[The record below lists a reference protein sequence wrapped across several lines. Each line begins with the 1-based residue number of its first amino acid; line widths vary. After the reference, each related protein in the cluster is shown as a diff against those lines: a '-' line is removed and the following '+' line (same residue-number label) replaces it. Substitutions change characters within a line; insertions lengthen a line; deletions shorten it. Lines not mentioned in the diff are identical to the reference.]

1 MSFLDEILMN
11 QQNTENKAGETAN
24 RSIDFSGLVL
34 GLSSAALSYLGHLAG
49 QKSSENPTNLE
60 LAKQNIEI
68 LRMLLEKTKGNLNSE
83 EDKLIRQVVADL
95 QVRYVDSLK
104 SRANSAQK

>member
-1 MSFLDEILMN
+1 MN
-11 QQNTENKAGETAN
+11 QQNSEYKPDDSETKA
-24 RSIDFSGLVL
+24 IDFSGLVL

-49 QKSSENPTNLE
+49 QKPSESSVNLE

-95 QVRYVDSLK
+95 QVRYVDALK
-104 SRANSAQK
+104 YTAKAAQK